1 MNKKSMTGNIML
13 LLAAFIWGTAF
24 VAQRQGMDYLGPFT
38 FNAVRNFIGSV
49 VLIPIIFIFKKIQPP
64 DKNKHTGSKKDIMV
78 AGICCGCMLFLAS
91 SFQQIGI
98 KYTSVGKA
106 GFITTFYVIYRK
118 GNQGR
123 RSNRDSA

>member
-64 DKNKHTGSKKDIMV
+64 DKNKHAGSKKDIMV
-78 AGICCGCMLFLAS
+78 
-91 SFQQIGI
+91 
-98 KYTSVGKA
+98 
-106 GFITTFYVIYRK
+106 
-118 GNQGR
+118 R
-123 RSNRDSA
+123 RIFCL

>member
-64 DKNKHTGSKKDIMV
+64 DKNKILWSQEYAAAVCFFWQAH
-78 AGICCGCMLFLAS
+78 
-91 SFQQIGI
+91 
-98 KYTSVGKA
+98 
-106 GFITTFYVIYRK
+106 
-118 GNQGR
+118 
-123 RSNRDSA
+123 SNR